1 MTIQL
6 TAVLDIAPA
15 HTAAFEAAITTL
27 AKAATT
33 EPGVLDY
40 GFWRDPAQPG
50 RYLIR
55 ERYADQAAVDTH
67 MALADVV
74 AFTVL
79 LPEWLAQDSHA
90 LLETTTDLTRIP
102 FSRNQEGAL

>member
-1 MTIQL
+1 MVHQGRSGFRTGAG
-6 TAVLDIAPA
+6 AVSDAQ
-15 HTAAFEAAITTL
+15 AAEFPGSGSAGRL
-27 AKAATT
+27 
-33 EPGVLDY
+33 GVLDY

-55 ERYADQAAVDTH
+55 ERYADQAAVDVH

-79 LPEWLAQDSHA
+79 LPEWLTEDSHA

-102 FSRNQEGAL
+102 FSR